1 MKTHILTL
9 TLSFI
14 FCLTARAEL
23 KWEQTAVELHPARG
37 DKQAIG
43 HYKYQNVGKTP
54 VHFKSVHASCGCT
67 AAQSQKDQVGPG
79 EKGEITA
86 TFNIGDRTGTQIK
99 TVTVETDEAANQKT
113 VLTLKAIIPQELE
126 ISPTFVFWKQ
136 GEKPDPKTIT
146 VHAGKD
152 FSVKNIKVTSSS
164 PDFQTK
170 VQETGEG
177 QFKIDVH
184 PNETN
189 RLLASTLTIQSEN
202 SPKTFYATAR
212 ITTAPTAPG
221 APTIQK
227 AGAQVPRSVRLPRL
241 VRLRRLVKPIEI
253 FASTPSSYSWSVV
266 ACSWGR
272 AGDLF
277 SRQDL
282 VAITNSAFGNGER
295 RSGARVGG
303 YYCLDRRSPR
313 RRVRS

>member
-14 FCLTARAEL
+14 FCLAARAEL

-99 TVTVETDEAANQKT
+99 TETVETDEAANQKT

-126 ISPTFVFWKQ
+126 INPTFVFWKQ
-136 GEKPDPKTIT
+136 GDKPDPKTIT
-146 VHAGKD
+146 VKVGKE
-152 FSVKNIKVTSSS
+152 FTVKHLKVTSSS

-170 VQETGEG
+170 VEEKGNGEFQIDVQPQET
-177 QFKIDVH
+177 KNLI
-184 PNETN
+184 
-189 RLLASTLTIQSEN
+189 ASTLTIQPDDSA
-202 SPKTFYATAR
+202 KVFYATAR
-212 ITTAPTAPG
+212 ITNAPTV
-221 APTIQK
+221 Q
-227 AGAQVPRSVRLPRL
+227 
-241 VRLRRLVKPIEI
+241 
-253 FASTPSSYSWSVV
+253 
-266 ACSWGR
+266 
-272 AGDLF
+272 
-277 SRQDL
+277 
-282 VAITNSAFGNGER
+282 
-295 RSGARVGG
+295 
-303 YYCLDRRSPR
+303 
-313 RRVRS
+313 